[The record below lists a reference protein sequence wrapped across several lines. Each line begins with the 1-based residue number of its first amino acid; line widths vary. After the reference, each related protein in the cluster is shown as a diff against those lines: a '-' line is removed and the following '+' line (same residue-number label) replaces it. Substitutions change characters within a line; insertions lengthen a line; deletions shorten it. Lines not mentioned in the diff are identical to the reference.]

1 MASRN
6 YKLVFCQILEALTL
20 YFIANIF
27 NGLLIFNMKRLRK
40 AIQAETVNVDHD
52 SGRGLRY
59 WDSLEGPSLAVDSE
73 SFLLCL
79 SYRITK

>member
-1 MASRN
+1 
-6 YKLVFCQILEALTL
+6 
-20 YFIANIF
+20 
-27 NGLLIFNMKRLRK
+27 MKRLRK